1 MVEFFYFTL
10 VGFLGAFQKSPL
22 NSNSEEN
29 ILAPASVKRNST
41 AYEFSRVLK
50 AGKTKGCSL
59 QACNLQQ
66 RNSIRW
72 WKTFLRILIRSSFLV
87 ELLPVGC
94 KPKTSFKRKFLEI
107 FRGASFRNILIH
119 VIKLLAEL
127 QNVEISSVTLLKS
140 NSSTGA
146 HISKISNNF
155 KNFIGTLRG
164 FVCDGVHFE

>member
-1 MVEFFYFTL
+1 M
-10 VGFLGAFQKSPL
+10 
-22 NSNSEEN
+22 
-29 ILAPASVKRNST
+29 
-41 AYEFSRVLK
+41 
-50 AGKTKGCSL
+50 
-59 QACNLQQ
+59 
-66 RNSIRW
+66 
-72 WKTFLRILIRSSFLV
+72 V

-94 KPKTSFKRKFLEI
+94 KPKTWFKRKFLEI

-146 HISKISNNF
+146 HISKISSNF